1 MVMKKLMFVPLAAL
15 ALAGGG
21 VASAATAST
30 ARSTANVVTL
40 TAPKSGL
47 GYDKKVAAVTAG
59 KITLVFNN
67 LTTHQHNIS
76 LEQGETEYGATVT
89 IGKGTT
95 ASILTLAKGTY
106 HYYSSFGNDENHGFS
121 GTLTV
126 S

>member
-15 ALAGGG
+15 ALASGG
-21 VASAATAST
+21 VASAGTAST
-30 ARSTANVVTL
+30 ASSTANVVTL

-47 GYDKKVAAVTAG
+47 GYDKKAAAVTAG

-95 ASILTLAKGTY
+95 ASILTLAK
-106 HYYSSFGNDENHGFS
+106 
-121 GTLTV
+121 
-126 S
+126 